1 MKIYLK
7 ITIFPKYIFAF
18 GKWLF
23 FFIYL
28 QHLYLQKGRMDYECD
43 NWHLCPQD
51 SGGDKCKL
59 WLPVSFRAKGT
70 GIAHNQCQSTLKL
83 SL

>member
-18 GKWLF
+18 GKWFFF

-28 QHLYLQKGRMDYECD
+28 QHLYLQQGRMDM
-43 NWHLCPQD
+43 N
-51 SGGDKCKL
+51 
-59 WLPVSFRAKGT
+59 VTT
-70 GIAHNQCQSTLKL
+70 GIFVLRIVGEINVSSGYQLVSGQRALA
-83 SL
+83 